1 MSFET
6 IKVVLIGESGSGK
19 TSIIQQFAYKI
30 FDPNCATSISSQ
42 YVSKVISFSD
52 LRKSLRIEI
61 WDTAGQE
68 RYRSMA
74 KLFYQ
79 DAKIIIFVYDVTSKS
94 SFDELINYWIPE
106 VQNTIN
112 TKEVIFGLVANK
124 SDLYEIECITSEQGI
139 KLADEINAIFQKTSA
154 KLGLGISLLFE
165 NLGRTYLEPGFDYKK
180 EENIDKENFERKK
193 IEKEREKI
201 REKENIKIGNN
212 NDDKD
217 KDNNNKK
224 KKGCC

>member
-201 REKENIKIGNN
+201 REKENIKIGNDSN
-212 NDDKD
+212 DKD
-217 KDNNNKK
+217 KDNNKK

>member
-180 EENIDKENFERKK
+180 EENIDKENIERKK

-201 REKENIKIGNN
+201 REKENIKIGNDSN
-212 NDDKD
+212 DKD
-217 KDNNNKK
+217 KDNNKK

>member
-1 MSFET
+1 
-6 IKVVLIGESGSGK
+6 
-19 TSIIQQFAYKI
+19 
-30 FDPNCATSISSQ
+30 
-42 YVSKVISFSD
+42 
-52 LRKSLRIEI
+52 
-61 WDTAGQE
+61 
-68 RYRSMA
+68 MA

-165 NLGRTYLEPGFDYKK
+165 NLGRTHLEPGFDYKK

-217 KDNNNKK
+217 KDNNKK

>member
-1 MSFET
+1 MSIET

-193 IEKEREKI
+193 IEKERGKI

-217 KDNNNKK
+217 KDNNKK

>member
-201 REKENIKIGNN
+201 REKENIKIGNDS
-212 NDDKD
+212 DDKD
-217 KDNNNKK
+217 KDNNKK

>member
-212 NDDKD
+212 NDDND
-217 KDNNNKK
+217 KDNNKK

>member
-201 REKENIKIGNN
+201 REKENIKIGND

-217 KDNNNKK
+217 KDNNKK

>member
-42 YVSKVISFSD
+42 YVSKVISFSH

-201 REKENIKIGNN
+201 REKENIKIGNDSN
-212 NDDKD
+212 DKD
-217 KDNNNKK
+217 KDNNKK

>member
-112 TKEVIFGLVANK
+112 AKEVIFGLVANK

-212 NDDKD
+212 NDDND
-217 KDNNNKK
+217 KDNNKK

>member
-217 KDNNNKK
+217 KDNNKM